1 MHAGVAKQ
9 SWHIWRTVQA
19 YVNSRKKKGKKIKNI
34 YIIIMGIFAYLFYY
48 YYYFSWA
55 FIKLKLL
62 LSCYD
67 VRVING
73 STFALPRG

>member
-1 MHAGVAKQ
+1 
-9 SWHIWRTVQA
+9 
-19 YVNSRKKKGKKIKNI
+19 
-34 YIIIMGIFAYLFYY
+34 MGIFAYLFYY

-62 LSCYD
+62 LSSYD

-73 STFALPRG
+73 LTSTFALCIAKRLVHHNGGHLYCIDILKT